1 MKKRRTWLLTILM
14 AILIT
19 IGSLIGHT
27 NPLLA
32 TSSSIGKEK
41 LTMITS
47 PDYPPFEF
55 YDTREGESKIV
66 GFDMDIANYIAKE
79 LGFQLQ
85 VQESDFSGLIPALQ
99 ANRADFAMA
108 SMNPTPERR
117 RNVDFSI
124 SYYQGRDTIVT
135 AKGSN
140 IKTPVDLAGKRVG
153 VQLGTTQEQYVKKIA
168 TKIPGI
174 ELKQLNKAPEMV
186 QEIKSRRIDAIILG
200 DTVALG
206 FVQANPELEFHFLD
220 SDEPGGG
227 SAIAFP
233 KGSALVEPF
242 NQVLQSMKD
251 NGELEKLVN
260 KWFTPESIAAASKS
274 SASKTSPTK
283 TGLNIDL
290 RRIVPEIPFILQGI
304 PLTLLFTILS
314 VFFGLLWGTV
324 LSLCKISGIT
334 PLGWFANGYTS
345 IFRGTPLLLQL
356 SLVYYAT
363 PQLTGYDISALQ
375 AGVLA
380 FTLNSG
386 AYMSETIRGGI
397 QGVDK
402 GQREAALS
410 MGVPY
415 QLMMWDIILP
425 QALKNILPA
434 LVNETIGLLK
444 DSSLVATIG
453 VVETLRRAQIV
464 GSNKYIYFEPL
475 LFAGLVYYVMVMGL
489 TFGASNLERSLRR
502 SE

>member
-1 MKKRRTWLLTILM
+1 MKKRRTWLWTIVIAM
-14 AILIT
+14 FVCISI
-19 IGSLIGHT
+19 LIGHT
-27 NPLLA
+27 NPLSA
-32 TSSSIGKEK
+32 ASSSVGKEK

-55 YDTREGESKIV
+55 YDTGEGESKIV
-66 GFDMDIANYIAKE
+66 GFDIDIANYIARE

-85 VQESDFSGLIPALQ
+85 IQESDFSGLIPALQ

-117 RNVDFSI
+117 RNVDFSTI
-124 SYYQGRDTIVT
+124 YYQGRDTIVST
-135 AKGSN
+135 KGSN
-140 IKTPVDLAGKRVG
+140 ITTPADLAGKRVG

-168 TKIPGI
+168 AKIPGI

-206 FVQANPELEFHFLD
+206 FVQSNPELEFHFLD
-220 SDEPGGG
+220 SEQSGGG

-233 KGSALVEPF
+233 KGSALVQPF
-242 NQVLQSMKD
+242 NQVLQKMQD
-251 NGELEKLVN
+251 NGELKKLVD
-260 KWFTPESIAAASKS
+260 KWFTPETIAAANKS
-274 SASKTSPTK
+274 TTKTPAT

-290 RRIVPEIPFILQGI
+290 RRIFPEIPFILQGI
-304 PLTLLFTILS
+304 PLTLLFTVLS

-324 LSLCKISGIT
+324 LSLCKISGIK
-334 PLGWFANGYTS
+334 PLGWFASGYTS

-380 FTLNSG
+380 FTLNGG
-386 AYMSETIRGGI
+386 AYTSETIRGGI
-397 QGVDK
+397 QAVDK

-475 LFAGLVYYVMVMGL
+475 LFAGFVYYVMVMAL
-489 TFGASNLERSLRR
+489 TFGASKLERSLRR